1 MTSQGW
7 DEDDALLDQLRAA
20 VQHAGTPTPIMI
32 AAGAA
37 AFSWRS
43 VDADLAALTHDSLT
57 EESVLVRSSAAP
69 RSLVFEGRQLSVEL
83 DETDDGL
90 VGQLVPPSSG
100 EVTLLGPEVALGR
113 AQVDELGCFSFPT
126 SAVGLVR
133 LRCETPSGV
142 LMTDWFRL

>member
-1 MTSQGW
+1 MTSQAW

-20 VQHAGTPTPIMI
+20 VRYAGAPTPGMV

-37 AFSWRS
+37 AFSWRT
-43 VDADLAALTHDSLT
+43 VDAELAALTHDSLAD
-57 EESVLVRSSAAP
+57 ESVLVRNSAAP
-69 RSLVFEGRQLSVEL
+69 RSLVFEGRELSVEL

-90 VGQLVPPSSG
+90 IGQLVPPTTG
-100 EVTLLGPEVALGR
+100 EVALLAPDGERGR
-113 AQVDELGCFSFPT
+113 TEVDDLGCFSFPT
-126 SAVGLVR
+126 SAVGLLR